1 MINATLG
8 TRVLL
13 IDADMRRGKL
23 GRNFGVTSKQAGL
36 AQVLVGEAD
45 LQAAIHTDSKTGLD
59 FIGTGSRPPN
69 PAELLESNSFLDLL
83 SVLSEQYDLIIVDAP
98 PILAVTDAAI
108 IGQKTDITIMLVRHL
123 VTTKPQLQSALKG
136 LELAGITPAGAIINQ
151 YDMNKSRYGQY
162 STSYGYHYGA
172 YNYNYSTEE

>member
-1 MINATLG
+1 
-8 TRVLL
+8 
-13 IDADMRRGKL
+13 
-23 GRNFGVTSKQAGL
+23 
-36 AQVLVGEAD
+36 
-45 LQAAIHTDSKTGLD
+45 
-59 FIGTGSRPPN
+59 
-69 PAELLESNSFLDLL
+69 LESNSFSDLL

-108 IGQKTDITIMLVRHL
+108 IGQKTDITLMLVRHL